1 MIEEKVRALVEKP
14 ITDLGYILDS
24 VSYELE
30 DNVQT
35 LKIVID
41 AKGIVTIDDVV
52 KVTET
57 VNPIMDENNPIE
69 EFYVLDISSKEK
81 GSI

>member
-41 AKGIVTIDDVV
+41 A
-52 KVTET
+52 
-57 VNPIMDENNPIE
+57 
-69 EFYVLDISSKEK
+69 
-81 GSI
+81 